1 MRYPSEHREQT
12 RTKIL
17 QEAASAIRAKGPEG
31 VGVAALMKQ
40 AGLTHGG
47 FYAHFP
53 SKDALV
59 AEAIGLMFEQAR
71 GRFDRAMAESDPR
84 QALANY
90 VDFYLSPL
98 HRDSRTRGCPVA
110 ALSGDM
116 ARLEPE
122 ARGRF
127 AAGAT
132 TLSGWLGEAL
142 GRIGEAGDPVAAG
155 RSMLSE
161 LVGALLLARTATDPA
176 ESDAILEAS
185 RAAIRARY
193 HLAVSQ

>member
-1 MRYPSEHREQT
+1 MRYPNEHREQT

-17 QEAASAIRAKGPEG
+17 KEAAGAIRARGPEG

-59 AEAIGLMFEQAR
+59 AEAIALMFEEAR
-71 GRFDRAMAESDPR
+71 GRFDRTMAETDPR
-84 QALANY
+84 AALANY
-90 VDFYLSPL
+90 VAFYLSAG
-98 HRDSRTRGCPVA
+98 HRDARTRGCPVA

-116 ARLEPE
+116 ARLAPE
-122 ARGRF
+122 ARTRF
-127 AAGAT
+127 AEGAA

-142 GRIGEAGDPVAAG
+142 GRIGTPDAATAG
-155 RSMLSE
+155 RSMLAE
-161 LVGALLLARTATDPA
+161 LVGALLLARTAVDPE
-176 ESDAILEAS
+176 ESDAILAAS
-185 RAAIRARY
+185 TSAICARFGLEPAA
-193 HLAVSQ
+193 

>member
-1 MRYPSEHREQT
+1 MRYSSEHREET

-17 QEAASAIRAKGPEG
+17 KEAAGAIRARGPEG

-53 SKDALV
+53 SKEALV
-59 AEAIGLMFEQAR
+59 AEAIGLMFEEAR
-71 GRFDRAMAESDPR
+71 GRFDRAMGESDPR

-90 VDFYLSPL
+90 VDFYLSAL
-98 HRDSRTRGCPVA
+98 HRDARGKGCPVA

-116 ARLEPE
+116 ARLAPE
-122 ARGRF
+122 ARTRF
-127 AAGAT
+127 AQGAA

-142 GRIGEAGDPVAAG
+142 GRIGVPDPAPAG

-161 LVGALLLARTATDPA
+161 LVGALLLARTAIEPED
-176 ESDAILEAS
+176 SDAILKAS
-185 RAAIRARY
+185 AFSIRA
-193 HLAVSQ
+193 